1 MSPAVHFGVSNAWFG
16 WPDIPQLDELT
27 TQWVRATD
35 QAKRKQLADEIQKIA
50 LREVAYMLLGE
61 WFSPTAFRSNVQGLL
76 KFSSPIFW
84 NIAVK

>member
-35 QAKRKQLADEIQKIA
+35 QAKRKQFTDEIQKIA
-50 LREVAYMLLGE
+50 LREVAYV
-61 WFSPTAFRSNVQGLL
+61 P
-76 KFSSPIFW
+76 
-84 NIAVK
+84 